1 MPENHKLTLV
11 VARPGPLRYSL
22 RALMSTVPEI
32 EIVEETADVS
42 SVLSVVAEHHPALVV
57 LETGLLGD
65 DMWTWF
71 RQIKAAWPRARWIVL
86 ADNRRMQE
94 GAVAAGADAVL
105 LKGFPAAR
113 LVAAIE
119 GLLREQ

>member
-1 MPENHKLTLV
+1 MSENHKVTLV

-42 SVLSVVAEHHPALVV
+42 SVLGVVAEHHPALVV

-94 GAVAAGADAVL
+94 EALAAGADAVL

-119 GLLREQ
+119 GLLLEQ